1 MGARGSS
8 HIEWDPFTLV
18 CLSYRD
24 LDLIVIALPYVH
36 NRFSFV
42 PAYSLVNHELSLYTR
57 KPAKAGAKG
66 KQKAKVEAK
75 AKTGKGT
82 NRNLTNSKS
91 VEIKDGNTPKCM
103 QSMVVD
109 ATALAAEIEQH
120 SLPTGKERTNRSQST
135 ISASNTEK
143 SSINTVATV
152 PVNNKPARRP
162 T

>member
-1 MGARGSS
+1 MFITVSHLCLPTHLSTMNFLSTLGSLPKPKWRGS
-8 HIEWDPFTLV
+8 
-18 CLSYRD
+18 
-24 LDLIVIALPYVH
+24 
-36 NRFSFV
+36 
-42 PAYSLVNHELSLYTR
+42 TR
-57 KPAKAGAKG
+57 LKW
-66 KQKAKVEAK
+66 KQKQRQER
-75 AKTGKGT
+75 GT
-82 NRNLTNSKS
+82 NRNLVNSKS

-120 SLPTGKERTNRSQST
+120 SLPTGKERTNTSQST

>member
-57 KPAKAGAKG
+57 KPAKAEVEG
-66 KQKAKVEAK
+66 KHKAKVEAK
-75 AKTGKGT
+75 AKTGKGDESEL
-82 NRNLTNSKS
+82 NQLQICRN
-91 VEIKDGNTPKCM
+91 
-103 QSMVVD
+103 QRW
-109 ATALAAEIEQH
+109 QH
-120 SLPTGKERTNRSQST
+120 SKMY
-135 ISASNTEK
+135 A
-143 SSINTVATV
+143 INGCGCYGVGS
-152 PVNNKPARRP
+152 
-162 T
+162 